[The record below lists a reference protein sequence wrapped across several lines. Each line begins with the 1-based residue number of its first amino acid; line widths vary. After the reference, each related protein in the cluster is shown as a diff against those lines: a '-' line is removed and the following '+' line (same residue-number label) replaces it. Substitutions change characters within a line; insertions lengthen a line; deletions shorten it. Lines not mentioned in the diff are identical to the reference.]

1 MKKLFAI
8 AVAMLMAVLLSS
20 NADARRFGIK
30 AGVNVADLNVENVE
44 SVSAIGYQAGLSW
57 QFDLPLGFAI
67 QPDILYHVKATRLD
81 QVESQLGF
89 GYVEVP
95 VNLQWGLGLAD
106 RKVRIFAQASPFI
119 GYAIAQTGEMSSLLG
134 GELSESLGLI
144 GVDVDNINK
153 WANVNRL
160 SYGAGLGAGI
170 QLGFIQL
177 TAQYNWNF
185 GNSIKGQEFDALFN
199 KSNFGGYTVSL
210 AFLFGGK

>member
-8 AVAMLMAVLLSS
+8 SVAMLMAVLLSS

-44 SVSAIGYQAGLSW
+44 SVNAIGYQAGLSW

-119 GYAIAQTGEMSSLLG
+119 GYAVAQTGEMSSLLG

-144 GVDVDNINK
+144 GVNVDNVNK

-210 AFLFGGK
+210 AFLFGGN

>member
-210 AFLFGGK
+210 AFLFGGN